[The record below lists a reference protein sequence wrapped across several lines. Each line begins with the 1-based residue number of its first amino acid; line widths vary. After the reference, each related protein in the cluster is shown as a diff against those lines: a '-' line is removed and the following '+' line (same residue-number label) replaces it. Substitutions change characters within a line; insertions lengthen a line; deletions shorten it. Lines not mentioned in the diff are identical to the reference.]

1 MLLLQPSFASSATS
15 TSYEILKKL
24 WVVWPAISGQ
34 PPYENPQIITVLF
47 EVTPARPVTSDWPDC
62 LYNYSFRSD
71 KTLSIKLPE
80 RTGGCSRFSRQLCDP
95 LPANHCALKLSNG
108 STFMLP
114 GLFPCYSL
122 LLQYLIVFFFL
133 SLVKYL
139 FAFTQHIL
147 FTLFFFFLFFLIY

>member
-1 MLLLQPSFASSATS
+1 MGAHA
-15 TSYEILKKL
+15 
-24 WVVWPAISGQ
+24 
-34 PPYENPQIITVLF
+34 
-47 EVTPARPVTSDWPDC
+47 
-62 LYNYSFRSD
+62 
-71 KTLSIKLPE
+71 
-80 RTGGCSRFSRQLCDP
+80 FSRQLCDP

-133 SLVKYL
+133 SLVKYF

-147 FTLFFFFLFFLIY
+147 FTLFFFFFFFNLLVIRYSFKTCLYFRDFLVLHLIAILLQTLHVNSQGLFQSF

>member
-1 MLLLQPSFASSATS
+1 MLLLQPSFASLATS

-24 WVVWPAISGQ
+24 WVVWPVISGQ

-62 LYNYSFRSD
+62 LCNYSFRSD

-108 STFMLP
+108 STFMLQ

-133 SLVKYL
+133 ITSQIFICIYSTY
-139 FAFTQHIL
+139 FIYS
-147 FTLFFFFLFFLIY
+147 FFFFFF